1 MTAALTASYVH
12 RPTFQFSAGQS
23 VSPSVSVVR
32 PVDRILLGV
41 NDSAFSS
48 PSLDTIGL
56 APAVAGVGTELAEPL
71 RSEIYSTLLYFFAPW
86 RLFATNYVHKT
97 EKRTC
102 ERQGKKDLV
111 GRQKVITRHCLKLV
125 LTCCAIQSYHSTSMP
140 PLGG

>member
-56 APAVAGVGTELAEPL
+56 
-71 RSEIYSTLLYFFAPW
+71 YSACSCW
-86 RLFATNYVHKT
+86 GGHRARRAAK
-97 EKRTC
+97 
-102 ERQGKKDLV
+102 ER
-111 GRQKVITRHCLKLV
+111 H
-125 LTCCAIQSYHSTSMP
+125 IQ
-140 PLGG
+140 